1 MNPVRNGRRFS
12 LKSSI
17 VISSLFSN
25 GKREFRY
32 PLLLITAVDSVG
44 DGKVIFSVS
53 KKKFKRAV
61 DRNRV
66 KRQMRAVYFSVVREP
81 IQSHQAVVY
90 IGNELPTSSVM
101 ANALKALIRV

>member
-1 MNPVRNGRRFS
+1 MKPIQNGRRYS
-12 LKSSI
+12 LKSPL
-17 VISSLFSN
+17 VISALFSK

-32 PLLLITAVDSVG
+32 PLLLITSPNTVTE
-44 DGKVIFSVS
+44 GKVVFSVS

-81 IQSHQAVVY
+81 RTSNQALVY
-90 IGNELPTSSVM
+90 VGNELTTSASI
-101 ANALKALIRV
+101 AKALKAILKV